1 MRETWESATYAM
13 AELSNNLLKLSVW
26 LLAFSP
32 YLLIVGAGVFGYM
45 WVKKK
50 SRVPGLNRQIRQLI
64 MRNSFGRSPPR
75 KLFSYYSILR

>member
-13 AELSNNLLKLSVW
+13 AELPINLLKLSVW

-50 SRVPGLNRQIRQLI
+50 KSRPGAK
-64 MRNSFGRSPPR
+64 SADSPTDNE
-75 KLFSYYSILR
+75 K